1 MPGAQGIFYIDSMD
15 SDKLR
20 YTRSFLDSVDY
31 VEAGRKG
38 EISENRVLVAD
49 YRPEYY
55 PVLEAQLRNPHPA
68 VRKEVVLL
76 LAKLKERKAIGRI
89 REMRTSDTDIVS
101 GACLSYLNGIGEA
114 DDAIPKLLDVM
125 RHDSGRDFRTAA
137 SKLGTIARDSDIPD
151 IREIYGQVDGEL
163 KGYVTDILRS
173 VISRY
178 PELRSKSYL
187 ILSDPVYPNEER
199 FRSFL
204 DKSIVYIDIRY
215 ADNYSGSGS
224 IQLEMYNKIASAFRK
239 IQIRLYNER
248 ANLRYYS
255 EDTKRMFDD
264 AEDLLSWGMK
274 DLMSKD
280 VIGTEREKDTHHCP
294 RCGGKMCNTL
304 TGWICTECGG
314 RE

>member
-1 MPGAQGIFYIDSMD
+1 MHRILLHYDTMD

-20 YTRSFLDSVDY
+20 YTQTFLDSVDY
-31 VEAGRKG
+31 VESGRKG
-38 EISENRVLVAD
+38 EISDNRTLVSD

-55 PVLEAQLRNPHPA
+55 PVLETQLRYPHPA
-68 VRKEVVLL
+68 VRKEVILL
-76 LAKLKERKAIGRI
+76 LTKLRERKVLGRI

-101 GACLSYLNGIGEA
+101 GACLSYLKEIGEA

-137 SKLGTIARDSDIPD
+137 SKLASIARDTDIPE
-151 IREIYGQVDGEL
+151 IREIYGQVGEDL
-163 KGYVTDILRS
+163 KGYVADVLRAI
-173 VISRY
+173 ISRY
-178 PELRSKSYL
+178 PELSSKSYL

-199 FRSFL
+199 FSSFL

-215 ADNYSGSGS
+215 ADNYSGNGS
-224 IQLEMYNKIASAFRK
+224 ISLEMYNKIASAFRK

-255 EDTKRMFDD
+255 DDTRRMFDD

-280 VIGTEREKDTHHCP
+280 VIGTDREKDTHHCS

-304 TGWICTECGG
+304 TGWICTECGS